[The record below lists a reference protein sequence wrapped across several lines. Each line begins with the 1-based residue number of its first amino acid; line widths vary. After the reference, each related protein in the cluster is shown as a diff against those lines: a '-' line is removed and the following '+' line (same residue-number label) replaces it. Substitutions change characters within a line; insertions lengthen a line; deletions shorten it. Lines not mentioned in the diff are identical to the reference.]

1 MLVLASI
8 TDPLVTFAVH
18 VCKGNNMSQWISA
31 GGYELTAEAMFGRLT
46 NFNVFLLE
54 YDDERS
60 GGFEP
65 LRFVRPGAVVVLGL
79 VSSKTPVLESQ
90 DTLRRRIDEAARY
103 VPLENLAL
111 SPQCGFASTSAGN
124 VLTQDEQKAKLA
136 LVADTAAKV
145 WG

>member
-1 MLVLASI
+1 MHI
-8 TDPLVTFAVH
+8 
-18 VCKGNNMSQWISA
+18 CRGNNRSA
-31 GGYELTAEAMFGRLT
+31 YMAKGGYEPVAERLFGTVPVDR
-46 NFNVFLLE
+46 FLLE

-90 DTLRRRIDEAARY
+90 DALRRRIDEAARY

-136 LVADTAAKV
+136 LVADTAAKI